1 MLRTLMET
9 VDNKEKKK
17 QMSNVIREI
26 EILRNS
32 QKEILEIK
40 TV

>member
-1 MLRTLMET
+1 MET